1 MKINIIT
8 LGCSK
13 NIVDSEHIA
22 GHLRKAGFELFFDG
36 QPTKSSLPDRKGT
49 ALSTAEIKSNPAKN
63 QAIRQSSNHFDIV
76 IVNTC
81 GFIGDAKEES
91 INVLLEQIAIKK
103 RSRKKVRLIAVGCL
117 IQRYEKE
124 LREELPE
131 IDAFYGVHQWGEL
144 VRSLEAEYH
153 DCLEAERLQATPKH
167 YAYLKISEG
176 CNRTCSYCAI
186 PLIRGKHI
194 SRPIEDILGEAQ
206 RMVADGV
213 KEIIVIAQD
222 TTYYGLDLYG
232 KRMLGTL
239 LDRLATESG
248 APWIRLHYTYP
259 SSFPLDAI
267 DVIRRHPNI
276 CNYID
281 IPLQHINS
289 RILNSMQRGIDREGT
304 LKLLEH
310 FRHELPDVAIRTT
323 LIVGYPGETREEFE
337 ELKDFVRTA
346 RFDRMG
352 CFAYSPE
359 EGTAAYALPD
369 DVPQEEK
376 DRRVA
381 ELMDLQEQ
389 ISYEKNLARV
399 GNTYDVLI
407 DRIEGDYLVGRTQYD
422 SPEVDDEVLIPTQA
436 IRQSDNQTI
445 TPGTF
450 VNVRIT
456 SAQPHDLFGEIV

>member
-22 GHLRKAGFELFFDG
+22 GHLRKAGFKLFFD
-36 QPTKSSLPDRKGT
+36 KSRNDC
-49 ALSTAEIKSNPAKN
+49 
-63 QAIRQSSNHFDIV
+63 DIV

-91 INVLLEQIAIKK
+91 INVLLEQIAVKK
-103 RSRKKVRLIAVGCL
+103 RSRKPRRLIAVGCL

-153 DCLEAERLQATPKH
+153 DILESERMQSTPKH

-186 PLIRGKHI
+186 PLIRGKHV
-194 SRPIEDILGEAQ
+194 SRPIEDILDEAK
-206 RMVADGV
+206 RMVAEGV

-222 TTYYGLDLYG
+222 TTYYGLDLYH
-232 KRMLGTL
+232 RRALGEL
-239 LDRLATESG
+239 LERLATESG
-248 APWIRLHYTYP
+248 AEWIRLHYTYP

-267 DVIRRHPNI
+267 EAIRKHKNI

-281 IPLQHINS
+281 IPLQHINT
-289 RILNSMQRGIDREGT
+289 RILDSMQRGIDREGT
-304 LKLLEH
+304 LQLLATMREQ
-310 FRHELPDVAIRTT
+310 LPDVAIRTT

-337 ELKDFVRTA
+337 ELKEFVRTA
-346 RFDRMG
+346 QFDRMG

-359 EGTAAYALPD
+359 EGTAAYDLPD
-369 DVPQEEK
+369 DVSEEEKLRRVDELMSLQEE
-376 DRRVA
+376 
-381 ELMDLQEQ
+381 
-389 ISYEKNLARV
+389 ISLIKNRARV
-399 GNTYDVLI
+399 GKTYRCLV
-407 DRIEGDYLVGRTQYD
+407 DRIEGGNIVARTEYD
-422 SPEVDDEVLIPTQA
+422 SPEVDDEVIVK
-436 IRQSDNQTI
+436 DNGKVS
-445 TPGTF
+445 PGDF
-450 VNVRIT
+450 IQVKIV
-456 SAQPHDLFGEIV
+456 AAEEHDIYGEIATP

>member
-22 GHLRKAGFELFFDG
+22 GHLRKAGFKLFFD
-36 QPTKSSLPDRKGT
+36 KSRNDC
-49 ALSTAEIKSNPAKN
+49 
-63 QAIRQSSNHFDIV
+63 DIV

-91 INVLLEQIAIKK
+91 INVLLEQIAVKK
-103 RSRKKVRLIAVGCL
+103 RSRKPRRLIAVGCL

-153 DCLEAERLQATPKH
+153 DILESERMQSTPKH

-186 PLIRGKHI
+186 PLIRGKHV
-194 SRPIEDILGEAQ
+194 SRPIEDILDEAK
-206 RMVADGV
+206 RMVAEGV

-222 TTYYGLDLYG
+222 TTYYGLDLYH
-232 KRMLGTL
+232 RRALGEL
-239 LDRLATESG
+239 LERLATESG
-248 APWIRLHYTYP
+248 AEWIRLHYTYP

-267 DVIRRHPNI
+267 EAIRKHKNI

-281 IPLQHINS
+281 IPLQHINT
-289 RILNSMQRGIDREGT
+289 RILDSMQRGIDREGT
-304 LKLLEH
+304 LQLLATMREQ
-310 FRHELPDVAIRTT
+310 LPDVAIRTT

-337 ELKDFVRTA
+337 ELKEFVRTA
-346 RFDRMG
+346 QFDRMG

-359 EGTAAYALPD
+359 EGTAAYDLPD
-369 DVPQEEK
+369 DVSEEEKLRRVDELMSLQEE
-376 DRRVA
+376 
-381 ELMDLQEQ
+381 
-389 ISYEKNLARV
+389 ISLIKNRARV
-399 GNTYDVLI
+399 GKTYRCLV
-407 DRIEGDYLVGRTQYD
+407 DRIEGGSVVARTEYD
-422 SPEVDDEVLIPTQA
+422 SPEVDDEVIVK
-436 IRQSDNQTI
+436 DNGKVSSGDFIQVKI
-445 TPGTF
+445 
-450 VNVRIT
+450 V
-456 SAQPHDLFGEIV
+456 AAEEHDIYGEIATT

>member
-22 GHLRKAGFELFFDG
+22 GHLRKAGFKLFFD
-36 QPTKSSLPDRKGT
+36 KSRNDC
-49 ALSTAEIKSNPAKN
+49 
-63 QAIRQSSNHFDIV
+63 DIV

-91 INVLLEQIAIKK
+91 INVLLEQIAVKK
-103 RSRKKVRLIAVGCL
+103 RSRKPRRLIAVGCL

-124 LREELPE
+124 LRKELPE

-153 DCLEAERLQATPKH
+153 DILESERMQSTPKH

-186 PLIRGKHI
+186 PLIRGKHV
-194 SRPIEDILGEAQ
+194 SRPIEDILDEAK
-206 RMVADGV
+206 RMVAEGV

-222 TTYYGLDLYG
+222 TTYYGLDLYH
-232 KRMLGTL
+232 RRALGEL
-239 LDRLATESG
+239 LERLATESG
-248 APWIRLHYTYP
+248 AEWIRLHYTYP

-267 DVIRRHPNI
+267 EAIRKHKNI

-281 IPLQHINS
+281 IPLQHINT
-289 RILNSMQRGIDREGT
+289 RILDSMQRGIDREGT
-304 LKLLEH
+304 LQLLATMREQ
-310 FRHELPDVAIRTT
+310 LPDVAIRTT

-337 ELKDFVRTA
+337 ELKEFVRTA
-346 RFDRMG
+346 QFDRMG

-359 EGTAAYALPD
+359 EGTAAYDLPD
-369 DVPQEEK
+369 DVSEEEKLRRVDELMSLQEE
-376 DRRVA
+376 
-381 ELMDLQEQ
+381 
-389 ISYEKNLARV
+389 ISLIKNRARV
-399 GNTYDVLI
+399 GKAYRCLV
-407 DRIEGDYLVGRTQYD
+407 DRIEGGNIVARTEYD
-422 SPEVDDEVLIPTQA
+422 SPEVDDEVIVK
-436 IRQSDNQTI
+436 DNGKVS
-445 TPGTF
+445 PGDF
-450 VNVRIT
+450 IQVKIV
-456 SAQPHDLFGEIV
+456 AAEEHDIYGEIATT